1 MKSNKILSIII
12 ALVAL
17 VGAFLFIRIF
27 MEDAE
32 AIETN
37 VDLQNKVISPIIYY
51 STFLLIA
58 TVVITVVLSLW
69 SLIRNPENLKKTLM
83 GLGVLAV
90 LLIVSYFLS
99 DSEAVINAAGGI
111 SEGGEAGSSVNKWVG
126 TGSCFFL
133 FRVRFSQRFNKIIKL
148 WQEER
153 IQKLMQVLWQ
163 ILPFCY

>member
-12 ALVAL
+12 AVVAL
-17 VGAFLFIRIF
+17 IGAFLFIRIF

-58 TVVITVVLSLW
+58 TIAITIALSLW

-83 GLGVLAV
+83 GLAALGV
-90 LLIVSYFLS
+90 LLIISSFLS

-111 SEGGEAGSSVNKWVG
+111 SEGGEAGSSINKWVG
-126 TGSCFFL
+126 TGIWYSIILGAIASFFFVYDL
-133 FRVRFSQRFNKIIKL
+133 VKGLIKS
-148 WQEER
+148 
-153 IQKLMQVLWQ
+153 
-163 ILPFCY
+163 

>member
-12 ALVAL
+12 AVVAL

-32 AIETN
+32 AIETD

-69 SLIRNPENLKKTLM
+69 SIIRNPENLKKTLM
-83 GLGVLAV
+83 GLLALGV
-90 LLIVSYFLS
+90 LLIISYFLS

-111 SEGGEAGSSVNKWVG
+111 SEGGEAGSSINQWVG
-126 TGSCFFL
+126 AGIWYSIILGVIASGFFVYDL
-133 FRVRFSQRFNKIIKL
+133 VKGLIKS
-148 WQEER
+148 
-153 IQKLMQVLWQ
+153 
-163 ILPFCY
+163 

>member
-12 ALVAL
+12 AVVAL
-17 VGAFLFIRIF
+17 VGAFLFIKIF

-32 AIETN
+32 AIKTD

-69 SLIRNPENLKKTLM
+69 SLVRNPENLKKTLM

-111 SEGGEAGSSVNKWVG
+111 SEGGEAGSSTNKWVG
-126 TGSCFFL
+126 TGIWYSIILGVIASGFFVYDL
-133 FRVRFSQRFNKIIKL
+133 VKGLIKS
-148 WQEER
+148 
-153 IQKLMQVLWQ
+153 
-163 ILPFCY
+163 

>member
-83 GLGVLAV
+83 GLGVLAI
-90 LLIVSYFLS
+90 LLIISYFLS

-126 TGSCFFL
+126 TGIWYSLILGAVASFFFVYDL
-133 FRVRFSQRFNKIIKL
+133 VKGLIKS
-148 WQEER
+148 
-153 IQKLMQVLWQ
+153 
-163 ILPFCY
+163 

>member
-12 ALVAL
+12 AVVAL

-58 TVVITVVLSLW
+58 TVVITLVLSLW
-69 SLIRNPENLKKTLM
+69 SLVRNPENLKKTLM

-126 TGSCFFL
+126 TGIWYSLILGAVASLFFVYDL
-133 FRVRFSQRFNKIIKL
+133 VKGLIKS
-148 WQEER
+148 
-153 IQKLMQVLWQ
+153 
-163 ILPFCY
+163 

>member
-12 ALVAL
+12 AVVAL

-32 AIETN
+32 AIETD

-58 TVVITVVLSLW
+58 TVIITVVLSLW
-69 SLIRNPENLKKTLM
+69 SIIRNPENLKKTLM
-83 GLGVLAV
+83 GLLALGV
-90 LLIVSYFLS
+90 LLIISYFLS

-111 SEGGEAGSSVNKWVG
+111 SEGGEAGSSINKWVG
-126 TGSCFFL
+126 AGIWYSIILGVIASGFFVYDL
-133 FRVRFSQRFNKIIKL
+133 VKGLIKS
-148 WQEER
+148 
-153 IQKLMQVLWQ
+153 
-163 ILPFCY
+163 

>member
-12 ALVAL
+12 AVVAL
-17 VGAFLFIRIF
+17 VGAFLFVRIF

-58 TVVITVVLSLW
+58 TVVITVVLSLV
-69 SLIRNPENLKKTLM
+69 SLVRNPENLKKTLM
-83 GLGVLAV
+83 GLAVLGV

-111 SEGGEAGSSVNKWVG
+111 SEGGEAGSSINKWVG
-126 TGSCFFL
+126 TGIWYSLILGAVASFFFVYDL
-133 FRVRFSQRFNKIIKL
+133 VKGLIKS
-148 WQEER
+148 
-153 IQKLMQVLWQ
+153 
-163 ILPFCY
+163 

>member
-12 ALVAL
+12 AFVAL

-51 STFLLIA
+51 STSLLIA
-58 TVVITVVLSLW
+58 TVVITVGLSLW

-90 LLIVSYFLS
+90 LLIISYFLS
-99 DSEAVINAAGGI
+99 DSEAVINAAGRI

-126 TGSCFFL
+126 TGIWYSLILGAVASFFFVYDL
-133 FRVRFSQRFNKIIKL
+133 VKGLIKS
-148 WQEER
+148 
-153 IQKLMQVLWQ
+153 
-163 ILPFCY
+163 

>member
-12 ALVAL
+12 AGVAL
-17 VGAFLFIRIF
+17 VGAVLFIRIF

-58 TVVITVVLSLW
+58 TVVITLVLSLW
-69 SLIRNPENLKKTLM
+69 SLVRNPENLKKTLM

-126 TGSCFFL
+126 TGIWYSLILGAVASFFFVYDL
-133 FRVRFSQRFNKIIKL
+133 VKGLIKS
-148 WQEER
+148 
-153 IQKLMQVLWQ
+153 
-163 ILPFCY
+163 

>member
-83 GLGVLAV
+83 GLLVLAV

-126 TGSCFFL
+126 TGIWYSLILGAVASFFFVYDL
-133 FRVRFSQRFNKIIKL
+133 VKGLIKS
-148 WQEER
+148 
-153 IQKLMQVLWQ
+153 
-163 ILPFCY
+163 

>member
-12 ALVAL
+12 AVVAL
-17 VGAFLFIRIF
+17 VGAFLFIKIF

-32 AIETN
+32 AIKTD

-69 SLIRNPENLKKTLM
+69 SLVRNPENLKKTLM

-111 SEGGEAGSSVNKWVG
+111 SDGGEAGSSTNKWVG
-126 TGSCFFL
+126 TGIWYSIILGVIASGFFVYDL
-133 FRVRFSQRFNKIIKL
+133 VKGLLKS
-148 WQEER
+148 
-153 IQKLMQVLWQ
+153 
-163 ILPFCY
+163 

>member
-12 ALVAL
+12 AFVAL

-58 TVVITVVLSLW
+58 TVVITLVLSLW
-69 SLIRNPENLKKTLM
+69 SLVRNPENLKKTLM

-126 TGSCFFL
+126 TGIWYSLILGAVASFFFVYDL
-133 FRVRFSQRFNKIIKL
+133 VKGLIKS
-148 WQEER
+148 
-153 IQKLMQVLWQ
+153 
-163 ILPFCY
+163 

>member
-12 ALVAL
+12 AGVAL

-58 TVVITVVLSLW
+58 TVVITVVLSLV
-69 SLIRNPENLKKTLM
+69 SLVRNPENLKKTLM
-83 GLGVLAV
+83 GLAVLGV
-90 LLIVSYFLS
+90 LLIISYGLS
-99 DSEAVINAAGGI
+99 DSDAVINAAGGI
-111 SEGGEAGSSVNKWVG
+111 SDGGEAGSSTNKWVG
-126 TGSCFFL
+126 TGIWYSIILGVIASGFFVYDL
-133 FRVRFSQRFNKIIKL
+133 VKGLLKS
-148 WQEER
+148 
-153 IQKLMQVLWQ
+153 
-163 ILPFCY
+163 